1 MVSQNEQ
8 QQLFFLHRDGEQHG
22 PFPEAA
28 IRAMALQGQLREGDL
43 AWSEEMAEW
52 QNAAQLFP
60 SPTGTSMEAPA
71 KVTRGMR
78 PNGKLLVAAGALAL
92 LVFAAGVMLFG
103 SLGLSGS
110 AAASGNEQP
119 TATSSPSPS
128 PSPAAAAV
136 QPEPVPSAPPVVKG
150 FYLGMPMSEAEEILN
165 NTLRSEVDLFCVR
178 AEAFEILA
186 RQKAL
191 LKAQTETGI
200 KMTARQLFGEQTPWE
215 YKPIS
220 KLFVDKANDGRRYKL
235 THDKSE
241 NRTIQSNIG
250 GLPVA
255 VFADSALKVNS
266 IWITPKFTPLLFNT
280 ANVTP
285 AEFAKQFAQGYKFPE
300 LAPAKDGWRYVSEHG
315 WGIQVYDDY
324 GIRMFYVPKS
334 EFN

>member
-1 MVSQNEQ
+1 MSQDEQ

-28 IRAMALQGQLREGDL
+28 IRAMALHGQLLEGDL
-43 AWSEEMAEW
+43 AWCEGMVEW
-52 QNAAQLFP
+52 QNAVQLFP
-60 SPTGTSMEAPA
+60 SPTGTRRRKKTPRRTTANGQSRSAGQGASEEAPA
-71 KVTRGMR
+71 RVTRGM
-78 PNGKLLVAAGALAL
+78 LMAAGVLAL
-92 LVFAAGVMLFG
+92 LLYPAGDMLFR

-110 AAASGNEQP
+110 AAASENEQP
-119 TATSSPSPS
+119 TAT
-128 PSPAAAAV
+128 
-136 QPEPVPSAPPVVKG
+136 PSAPLVVKG

-165 NTLRSEVDLFCVR
+165 NTLRAEVDLFCAR

-186 RQKAL
+186 RQTALFKAWN
-191 LKAQTETGI
+191 ETGNQL
-200 KMTARQLFGEQTPWE
+200 TPQQLFGEQTPWE

-220 KLFVDKANDGRRYKL
+220 KFFADKTNDGRGYEL

-241 NRTIQSNIG
+241 NVTTRSDIV

-255 VFADSALKVNS
+255 VNADNELKVNV
-266 IWITPKFTPLLFNT
+266 IWIRPKFTPLLFNT

-285 AEFAKQFAQGYKFPE
+285 AEFVRQFAQGYKLPE
-300 LAPAKDGWRYVSEHG
+300 LARAKDGWRYVSEQG
-315 WGIQVYDDY
+315 WGIQVNDDF